1 MRPFVASH
9 LYHTFRRFFMADD
22 LHLVTFRVG
31 TELFGVPISAVQEI
45 VRVPAIARI
54 PQSPEFVEGVINL
67 RGRVITVIDMRK
79 RLGQSATQVGGEAS
93 RKARILVVEA
103 EGRLVGVIVDEVAE
117 VLRLAEDQTE
127 PAPPMVAGISNQY
140 IRGVG
145 KLKDDLL
152 ILIEIEK
159 ILTSE
164 QLEAIDDMDAV
175 PA

>member
-1 MRPFVASH
+1 
-9 LYHTFRRFFMADD
+9 MADD

-79 RLGQSATQVGGEAS
+79 RLGQPAPELGADAAS

-117 VLRLAEDQTE
+117 VLRLSEDQTE

-159 ILTSE
+159 ILTAE
-164 QLEAIDDMDAV
+164 QLEAIDEMDAV

>member
-1 MRPFVASH
+1 
-9 LYHTFRRFFMADD
+9 MADD

-79 RLGQSATQVGGEAS
+79 RLGQVPVALDNDAAS

-103 EGRLVGVIVDEVAE
+103 NGRLVGVIVDEVAE

-127 PAPPMVAGISNQY
+127 PAPPMVAGLSNQY

-159 ILTSE
+159 ILSTE
-164 QLEAIDDMDAV
+164 QLELIEDMEAV

>member
-1 MRPFVASH
+1 
-9 LYHTFRRFFMADD
+9 MAED

-54 PQSPEFVEGVINL
+54 PQSPDFVEGVINL

-79 RLGQSATQVGGEAS
+79 RLGQPALNIHDGENK
-93 RKARILVVEA
+93 KARILVVEA
-103 EGRLVGVIVDEVAE
+103 DRRLVGVIVDEVAE

-127 PAPPMVAGISNQY
+127 PAPPMVAGLSNQY

-145 KLKDDLL
+145 KLQDDLL
-152 ILIEIEK
+152 ILMEIEK
-159 ILTSE
+159 ILTAE
-164 QLEAIDDMDAV
+164 QLNAIDEMEAV

>member
-1 MRPFVASH
+1 
-9 LYHTFRRFFMADD
+9 MADD

-31 TELFGVPISAVQEI
+31 SELFGVPISAVQEI
-45 VRVPAIARI
+45 VRVPTIARI

-79 RLGQSATQVGGEAS
+79 RLGQTGMDLANDVAA

-127 PAPPMVAGISNQY
+127 PAPPMVAGLSNQY

-159 ILTSE
+159 ILTAE
-164 QLEAIDDMDAV
+164 QLEAIDEVEAV